1 MEDVKRILDSLSTA
15 TGGESE
21 KVKSMLNQFSNPVDE
36 QHPLYWFQN
45 SLYDKPVKWQ
55 PQTPSDFDRYGKE
68 IAKKAVPLTGAAALF
83 LFSVTPTLLV
93 NAQGFEPTDVPVDI
107 PDKKIESPVQDGP
120 KIHQK
125 HHYEP
130 DRRIDLYKPKEKR
143 MKAPDH
149 QVKVEP
155 EQKKLAEPEIKPTVE
170 LPEKKVFEEPKEE
183 IPQIKDPKPALQTP
197 AQAKPSGEKVS
208 RVSQPISKPAPV
220 IQQTKTPTQNHE
232 NSLAMYETRPSEVP
246 ADVVMNN
253 DGSSITVSVDTQ
265 GRKTEQGG
273 KLPETAS
280 SIPANVLMGG
290 SVALLGFLLKPRR
303 EQDD

>member
-107 PDKKIESPVQDGP
+107 PDKKIESPVQNEP

-130 DRRIDLYKPKEKR
+130 DRQFDLYKPKETR

-155 EQKKLAEPEIKPTVE
+155 EPKKLAEPEIKPTVE
-170 LPEKKVFEEPKEE
+170 PPAKKIFEEPKPADLQET
-183 IPQIKDPKPALQTP
+183 PALAKTED
-197 AQAKPSGEKVS
+197 KPSGVKVN
-208 RVSQPISKPAPV
+208 QPTSKPAPV
-220 IQQTKTPTQNHE
+220 IHQQTQTPTQDHE
-232 NSLAMYETRPSEVP
+232 KPVAMSETRPAEVP
-246 ADVVMNN
+246 VDVVMNN
-253 DGSSITVSVDTQ
+253 NGSSTTVSVDTQ

-303 EQDD
+303 EQND